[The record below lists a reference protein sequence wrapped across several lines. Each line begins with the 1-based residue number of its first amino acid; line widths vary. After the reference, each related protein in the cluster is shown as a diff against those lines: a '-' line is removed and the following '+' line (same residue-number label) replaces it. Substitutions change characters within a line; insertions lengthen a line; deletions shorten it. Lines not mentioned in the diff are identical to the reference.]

1 MSTDVDFLIIGG
13 GAMGSAAAFSLASRG
28 HQVLLLERFAP
39 GHHEG
44 ASHGA
49 TRNFNPAYA
58 DPAYVGLLRRADQL
72 WEDISLAGGVQ
83 LLNRTGLVNHG
94 DEAGQQAI
102 HAALTAAGI
111 DSELLDADEAGA
123 RFAGMRFETQALHIP
138 SGGQLNA
145 DLAVATLQR
154 LAAAAGAEI
163 RHGHRVL
170 QLEVVSEDMA
180 KIVVDDGERAATV
193 SARRVILAA
202 GAWTRTL
209 LGERWT
215 LPRIHVTEEHP
226 VHFAQRGTSAQWPG
240 FNHTLPPGEHGGLRI
255 FAPVYGM
262 RTPGEGI
269 KVGWHGSGRVVDP
282 EHRPHQLVADQL
294 CALQAYARRW
304 LPGTDPDS
312 FEPVS
317 CTYANTEDE
326 HFILDRLGPVTI
338 GAGFS
343 GHGFKFVPAIGEHL
357 AQLASGEAG
366 VIPRFAADRAISNPV
381 FLERRMRAG
390 LSRG

>member
-1 MSTDVDFLIIGG
+1 MSTDVDFLVIGG
-13 GAMGSAAAFSLASRG
+13 GAMGSAAAFSLAGQG
-28 HQVLLLERFAP
+28 HQVLLLERFAR

-44 ASHGA
+44 ASHGS

-58 DPAYVGLLRRADQL
+58 DPAYVGLLRRANQL
-72 WEDISLAGGVQ
+72 WEDLSQAGKVK

-94 DEAGQQAI
+94 DEPGQQAI
-102 HAALTAAGI
+102 HRTLTAAGI
-111 DSELLDADEAGA
+111 QSELLDAAEAGE
-123 RFAGMRFETQALHIP
+123 RFAGMRFQTQALHIP

-163 RHGHRVL
+163 RHRHRVL
-170 QLEVVSEDMA
+170 QLEVVSDELV
-180 KIVVDDGERAATV
+180 KIHVDDGRRTGTL
-193 SARRVILAA
+193 SARHVILTA

-209 LGERWT
+209 LGPGFE
-215 LPRIHVTEEHP
+215 LPRLHVTEEHP
-226 VHFAQRGTSAQWPG
+226 VHFARRGESAHWPG
-240 FNHTLPPGEHGGLRI
+240 FNHTLAPGDHDGLRI

-262 RTPGEGI
+262 HTPGEGI
-269 KVGWHGSGRVVDP
+269 KVGWHGSGEVIDP
-282 EHRPHQLVADQL
+282 DRRPHRPVAEQLD
-294 CALQAYARRW
+294 ALQAYARRW

-326 HFILDRLGPVTI
+326 HFILDRLGPVTV

-357 AQLASGEAG
+357 AQLATGAAG
-366 VIPRFAADRAISNPV
+366 TIPRFAASRLIDTPV
-381 FLERRMRAG
+381 FLERRSRAG
-390 LSRG
+390 VS